1 MSLSSVNG
9 SSNAASYLRSLL
21 QQQSAQRGKAAG
33 SADPMTSLLN
43 VFYPTSGA
51 SQSGAT
57 QDTGMSAAP
66 CAGAAALS
74 PDTMAQLISAQEQ
87 RHHGAE
93 GRIAARAESLFGK
106 MDANQD
112 GKVDQTEF
120 ENVFGATADMSKVD
134 GLLNALDTDSD
145 GAISQD
151 ELTSA
156 AQQSHTRRHH
166 HHVRNGGA
174 GEGSGFDMLMSA
186 TQGATT
192 QTSAN
197 ADGSTTTTI
206 SYADGSQVTMTL
218 PATAASSSSDDG
230 AKNADRNAIE
240 RLIRLQAQLLTPSAS
255 STTSA

>member
-33 SADPMTSLLN
+33 SADPITSLLN

-57 QDTGMSAAP
+57 RDTGTSAAP

-87 RHHGAE
+87 RPHG
-93 GRIAARAESLFGK
+93 GGIAARAESLFGK

-112 GKVDQTEF
+112 GKVDRTEF
-120 ENVFGATADMSKVD
+120 ENVFGANADMSKVD
-134 GLLNALDTDSD
+134 GLLNALDTDGD

-156 AQQSHTRRHH
+156 AQQRHARRHH
-166 HHVRNGGA
+166 HHG
-174 GEGSGFDMLMSA
+174 GFDMLMSA

-206 SYADGSQVTMTL
+206 AYADGSQVTMTL
-218 PATAASSSSDDG
+218 PATSASSSSDDG
-230 AKNADRNAIE
+230 ARNADRNAIE
-240 RLIRLQAQLLTPSAS
+240 RLIRLQAQLLTPAAS
-255 STTSA
+255 SSTIA